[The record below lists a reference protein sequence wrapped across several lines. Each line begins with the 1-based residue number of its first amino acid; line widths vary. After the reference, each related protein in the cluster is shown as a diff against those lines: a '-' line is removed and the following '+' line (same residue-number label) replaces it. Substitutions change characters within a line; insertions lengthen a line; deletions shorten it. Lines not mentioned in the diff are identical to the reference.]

1 MVWDYARG
9 YIDFSPTVASNANL
23 VELVEQWENRGIES
37 SPAAY
42 VNSEVSCQHWTR
54 SYQKARNQWEQSKP
68 QQEGLRESGY
78 LRQGQDSRA
87 STKLGQVQ
95 YRQVSSSTTTTNGG
109 WMSFSGFEPHILHY
123 GAKASRE
130 EIRGI
135 IINQTAQPCSRPS
148 HKGNSSH
155 LKPKSSRSIWRLE
168 KLTLGQ
174 AQYRQVKP
182 KRHRAT
188 QGAAR

>member
-1 MVWDYARG
+1 
-9 YIDFSPTVASNANL
+9 
-23 VELVEQWENRGIES
+23 
-37 SPAAY
+37 
-42 VNSEVSCQHWTR
+42 
-54 SYQKARNQWEQSKP
+54 
-68 QQEGLRESGY
+68 
-78 LRQGQDSRA
+78 
-87 STKLGQVQ
+87 VQ